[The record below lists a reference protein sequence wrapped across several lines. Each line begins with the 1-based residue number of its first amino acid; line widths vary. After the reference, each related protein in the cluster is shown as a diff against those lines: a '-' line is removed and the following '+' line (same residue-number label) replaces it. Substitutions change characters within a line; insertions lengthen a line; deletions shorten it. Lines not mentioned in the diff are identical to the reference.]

1 MSPMVRQY
9 GHGPG
14 SVSGGVSP
22 GHGALPMTPMT
33 PMSLQQHQ
41 QQQQQIAVTQ
51 PPGGSVSLALLID
64 FIIQK
69 TYNEL
74 TVMADL

>member
-1 MSPMVRQY
+1 MMSPMVRQAY

-14 SVSGGVSP
+14 SSGGISP
-22 GHGALPMTPMT
+22 ANAGPPMTPMT
-33 PMSLQQHQ
+33 PMSMQQLPVAQ
-41 QQQQQIAVTQ
+41 L

-64 FIIQK
+64 FIVQK